1 MKNSLIPGV
10 VNKSATTFYKY
21 KHKLPDIKRLSHQ
34 LKNNVCNYTKQ
45 QIAADKKKSAPAI
58 VSTDRDLIIASTA
71 LGLATAGSFYHP
83 LAILSIPGLL
93 WVSTM
98 NAQDAY
104 ISYKK
109 GRGVVNLYTLST
121 LFSSGTVL
129 TGAYFAGS
137 LGAFFV
143 RLSKKMLAATED
155 NSVRDLV
162 QAFVQKPR
170 SVWLWQAGS
179 EVEVRL
185 DQMSAQDVIIVHS
198 GEAVPCDGRVLAGEA
213 EIDQSMLTGESELI
227 LKQSGDQVFAAT
239 LVLSGRLEVQV
250 EKTGQ
255 DTIAANIGKL
265 LHQTTEFKQQ
275 IVSWGEHIADRS
287 ARITVTLSALSL
299 PLFGMTTALTLLNAS
314 FGIYMM
320 ALGPLS
326 MLRFLSQASQS
337 GILIKDGRSLQL
349 LSEIDTVIFDKTGT
363 LTEDTLQ
370 VFEIHSLSEYS
381 KATLLA
387 VAAAAEYR
395 QSHPVAL
402 AILAAAEEQQLTVP
416 EISQTELKVGYGV
429 SVQIPSDQQYGE
441 NILPTGCRV
450 RVGSARYMACHDID
464 TSSAYHLI
472 DTARTS
478 GETLAY
484 IAINGQLAGVIQ
496 LQAVIRSEASDMV
509 HSLQQ
514 RGLEVAIIS
523 GDRQQPTQQL
533 AEQLGITTWFA
544 EILPADKADI
554 IQSYQQQGK
563 SVCYIGDGMNDAIAL
578 KQANVSISLQGAA
591 QVATDIAQILLLQKN
606 LGQIVQSMVLAE
618 QYKKTIQQTQVIT
631 TIPGVITVL
640 GACFY
645 GLSVTQS
652 VMLNGLSLSL
662 GAANTFRAGNQ
673 TRTRILKQKNQP
685 RITR

>member
-1 MKNSLIPGV
+1 
-10 VNKSATTFYKY
+10 
-21 KHKLPDIKRLSHQ
+21 
-34 LKNNVCNYTKQ
+34 
-45 QIAADKKKSAPAI
+45 
-58 VSTDRDLIIASTA
+58 
-71 LGLATAGSFYHP
+71 
-83 LAILSIPGLL
+83 
-93 WVSTM
+93 
-98 NAQDAY
+98 
-104 ISYKK
+104 
-109 GRGVVNLYTLST
+109 
-121 LFSSGTVL
+121 
-129 TGAYFAGS
+129 
-137 LGAFFV
+137 
-143 RLSKKMLAATED
+143 
-155 NSVRDLV
+155 
-162 QAFVQKPR
+162 
-170 SVWLWQAGS
+170 
-179 EVEVRL
+179 
-185 DQMSAQDVIIVHS
+185 
-198 GEAVPCDGRVLAGEA
+198 
-213 EIDQSMLTGESELI
+213 
-227 LKQSGDQVFAAT
+227 
-239 LVLSGRLEVQV
+239 
-250 EKTGQ
+250 
-255 DTIAANIGKL
+255 
-265 LHQTTEFKQQ
+265 
-275 IVSWGEHIADRS
+275 
-287 ARITVTLSALSL
+287 
-299 PLFGMTTALTLLNAS
+299 
-314 FGIYMM
+314 
-320 ALGPLS
+320 
-326 MLRFLSQASQS
+326 
-337 GILIKDGRSLQL
+337 
-349 LSEIDTVIFDKTGT
+349 
-363 LTEDTLQ
+363 
-370 VFEIHSLSEYS
+370 
-381 KATLLA
+381 
-387 VAAAAEYR
+387 
-395 QSHPVAL
+395 
-402 AILAAAEEQQLTVP
+402 
-416 EISQTELKVGYGV
+416 
-429 SVQIPSDQQYGE
+429 
-441 NILPTGCRV
+441 
-450 RVGSARYMACHDID
+450 
-464 TSSAYHLI
+464 
-472 DTARTS
+472 RTS